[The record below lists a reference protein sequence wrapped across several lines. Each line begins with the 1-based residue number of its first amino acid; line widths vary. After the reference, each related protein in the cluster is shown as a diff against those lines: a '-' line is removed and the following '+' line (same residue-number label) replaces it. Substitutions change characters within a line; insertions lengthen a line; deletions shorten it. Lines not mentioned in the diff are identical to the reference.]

1 MKKSDLLIII
11 AVIILAGSFY
21 LTNFLMNQK
30 SDEMTVEVYAFDEL
44 VYSNVLND
52 KTEDVFIIDN
62 ETGYNKIII
71 DEGVVTMI
79 EADCRDQICVLSR
92 PISRP
97 GEVIVCLP
105 HQVIVQINSP
115 SPDEGDIDAISN

>member
-21 LTNFLMNQK
+21 VTNFLMNQK

>member
-21 LTNFLMNQK
+21 VMNSLMNQK

-52 KTEDVFIIDN
+52 KTNDVFILDN
-62 ETGYNKIII
+62 EVGYNKIII
-71 DEGVVTMI
+71 DEGIVTMT

-92 PISRP
+92 SISRP

-105 HQVIVQINSP
+105 HQVIIQINSP
-115 SPDEGDIDAISN
+115 SPDNGDIDVISN

>member
-1 MKKSDLLIII
+1 MKKSDFLIII

-21 LTNFLMNQK
+21 VANFLMNQK

-44 VYSNVLND
+44 VYSSVLND

-62 ETGYNKIII
+62 EVGYNKIII
-71 DEGVVTMI
+71 SEGIVTMV

-92 PISRP
+92 SISRP

-115 SPDEGDIDAISN
+115 SPDNGDIDAISN